1 MLGAFAAPPTVGGQ
15 SPSRVPRIGYLVL
28 SPLADPPSAERAAF
42 LDGLR
47 ELGYVVGQNLVIEY
61 RSAAWNRELLPDLAA
76 ELVARKL
83 DVIVAAPGTV
93 DAARTAT
100 KTIPIVFLSFID
112 PVEEGLVVSLARP
125 GGNITGPGWSTG
137 DLAGKRLELLKEA
150 IPKLSHVAVLW
161 TPTDQAAQRQW
172 QVTQSAAQRLRVT
185 LRSLEVRD
193 PSDVP
198 KAFAAMT
205 QKRPE
210 ALVTFASP
218 LTSAYRPFIVE
229 FAMKQRLPTMFALK
243 SDVEAGGLVSYAP
256 SITDTFR
263 LGARYVDR
271 ILKGANPGDLPIQ
284 GPTRYELV
292 MNLKTAKAVGLTIPK
307 TLLLQADQVIE

>member
-1 MLGAFAAPPTVGGQ
+1 MLGAFAAPPTVAGQ

-47 ELGYVVGQNLVIEY
+47 ELGYVVGQNIVIEY

-76 ELVARKL
+76 ELVGRKV

-100 KTIPIVFLSFID
+100 KTIPIVFLSFVD
-112 PVEEGLVVSLARP
+112 PVEEGLATSLARP

-172 QVTQSAAQRLRVT
+172 RVTQSAAQRLRVT

-229 FAMKQRLPTMFALK
+229 FATKQRLPTMFALK
-243 SDVEAGGLVSYAP
+243 SDVEAGGLISYAP
-256 SITDTFR
+256 SITDT
-263 LGARYVDR
+263 GS
-271 ILKGANPGDLPIQ
+271 
-284 GPTRYELV
+284 
-292 MNLKTAKAVGLTIPK
+292 
-307 TLLLQADQVIE
+307 